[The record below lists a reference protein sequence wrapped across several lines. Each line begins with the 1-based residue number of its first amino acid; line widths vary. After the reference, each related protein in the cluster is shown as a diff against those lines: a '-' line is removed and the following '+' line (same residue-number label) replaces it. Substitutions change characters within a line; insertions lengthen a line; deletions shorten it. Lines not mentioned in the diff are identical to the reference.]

1 MSIYLAYMFIFLLGA
16 TPFLEVLVV
25 IPLGVAAGMPT
36 LPVTILAFAGN
47 ILTIWLLILM
57 MDRVKKWVDR
67 RNEQKGKERSEKKA
81 KRASA
86 IWKKYGLPG
95 LSFLSPIVTGS
106 HLGVILAMGFG
117 GEKKQILFW
126 MTLSI
131 VVWSVVI
138 GIASYFGIDYLFDR
152 TGREGFLTDL
162 LEIK

>member
-1 MSIYLAYMFIFLLGA
+1 MFIFLLGA